1 MNYLLHF
8 DAPYPRD
15 RRGSVQHY
23 IGFAKN
29 ARTLKL
35 RIEHHRGG
43 SGARLMAAVS
53 AAGIGFVVART
64 WADGDR
70 THERTLKNRKNA
82 RKLCPVCR
90 RKAA

>member
-1 MNYLLHF
+1 VNYLLHF
-8 DAPYPRD
+8 DEPYPRD

-23 IGFAKN
+23 IGFAQSK
-29 ARTLKL
+29 RTFKL
-35 RIEHHRGG
+35 RIEHHRNG

-64 WADGDR
+64 WDSGNR
-70 THERTLKNRKNA
+70 TDERKLKNRKNA